1 MPFLSKH
8 SGAQVVKANDF
19 GLEAGSGHL
28 IILRGGMRGRLGWS
42 LWTRC
47 RQENQKGSAQRREK
61 RNLRPGG
68 PS

>member
-8 SGAQVVKANDF
+8 FGAQVMEANDF

-28 IILRGGMRGRLGWS
+28 IILRGGTRGWS
-42 LWTRC
+42 GGNPWMPL
-47 RQENQKGSAQRREK
+47 RQENQKGSAQRWEK
-61 RNLRPGG
+61 ARLRRRS